1 MAITVT
7 WGNAEKTYTVFRFEG
22 KWTWDEYHQS
32 IQDGVSLVKD
42 CPYTVNI
49 LIDMTEC
56 RLFPQNLLSH
66 FNHSMSEPPKPFDL
80 AVIVTSSKFV
90 EILAGMIERA
100 SSQRKTRF
108 RVAKTLEQ
116 AHQMLAEHDAEHPP
130 ERPPEPTV
138 EPAAEQ
144 APAAPPAEPAAEQPP
159 AVESPAASPP
169 PPPSES

>member
-1 MAITVT
+1 MSITVT

-32 IQDGVSLVKD
+32 IQDGLVLVKD

-66 FNHSMSEPPKPFDL
+66 FNHSMSEPPKSFDL

-100 SSQRKTRF
+100 SAQRKTRF

-116 AHQMLAEHDAEHPP
+116 AHQILAEHDKEHPP
-130 ERPPEPTV
+130 ERPPEP
-138 EPAAEQ
+138 
-144 APAAPPAEPAAEQPP
+144 PAEPAAAQTPAEQPP
-159 AVESPAASPP
+159 AAEPPAVSPP
-169 PPPSES
+169 TPPSDS